1 MQNAPQLRQ
10 EIISALETLPLDGLK
25 LLAEFVAFLQD
36 KFNRQSANGTA
47 QHGLSELQPTTDSIE
62 KQSED
67 NFLLSIVGQSKS
79 GQHDVSERD
88 EEILAQEIG
97 HSLNQLRFLTDQELW
112 QAAKS
117 QASVEDNES
126 MQRLL
131 EKQQREGLTA
141 PELEQVQ
148 TLSARFNQIMLVRAK
163 AAVLL
168 TERGHDISIL
178 ATPL

>member
-1 MQNAPQLRQ
+1 MQDRPQLRQ

-36 KFNRQSANGTA
+36 KFNRQPTNGTE
-47 QHGLSELQPTTDSIE
+47 QHGLSQLEPTTASIE

-67 NFLLSIVGQSKS
+67 NFLLSIVGLGQS
-79 GQHDVSERD
+79 DETDLSERD

-97 HSLNQLRFLTDQELW
+97 HRLSQLCFLTDQELW

-126 MQRLL
+126 MQGLL

-141 PELEQVQ
+141 TELEQVQ
-148 TLSARFNQIMLVRAK
+148 ALSAHFNQIMLVRAK

-168 TERGHDISIL
+168 TERGHNISTL